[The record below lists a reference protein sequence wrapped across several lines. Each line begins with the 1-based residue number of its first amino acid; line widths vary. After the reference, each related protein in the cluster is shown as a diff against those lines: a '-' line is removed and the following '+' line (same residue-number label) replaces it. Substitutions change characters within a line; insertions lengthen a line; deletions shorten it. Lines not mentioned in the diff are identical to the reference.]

1 MAAIANLT
9 LTDAAGT
16 PVNHT
21 YVPQDCTS
29 ELATWNETAGG
40 ISIGM
45 PQFTFSLKLGQNGQ
59 ANKVSGKLT
68 LPTLETVS
76 GQDASGYVA
85 VPTLAYTCIGKF
97 ELTLPARATL
107 QNRKD
112 VRAMIQ
118 DALSDAIVTT
128 AITSFERP
136 F

>member
-1 MAAIANLT
+1 MAAIASLT
-9 LTDAAGT
+9 LTDAAAT

-21 YVPQDCTS
+21 FVPQDCTS
-29 ELATWNETAGG
+29 DLATWNETASG

-59 ANKVSGKLT
+59 ANKISGKLVI
-68 LPTLETVS
+68 PTLETVS

-85 VPTLAYTCIGKF
+85 VPQLAYQCIGKF

-112 VRAMIQ
+112 LRAMIQ
-118 DALSDAIVTT
+118 DALSDAVVTT

-136 F
+136 Y

>member
-21 YVPQDCTS
+21 FVPQDCTS

-59 ANKVSGKLT
+59 ANKISGKLS

-85 VPTLAYTCIGKF
+85 VPSLAYTCIGKF
-97 ELTLPARATL
+97 ELTMPARATL

-112 VRAMIQ
+112 LRAMTQ

-128 AITSFERP
+128 ALTSFERP

>member
-1 MAAIANLT
+1 MAAIANIT

-21 YVPQDCTS
+21 FVPQDCTS
-29 ELATWNETAGG
+29 ELATWANTVSG

-45 PQFTFSLKLGQNGQ
+45 PEFTFSMKLGRNGQ
-59 ANKVSGKLT
+59 ANKITGKLSM
-68 LPTLETVS
+68 PTLETIS

-85 VPTLAYTCIGKF
+85 VPSLAYTCIGKF
-97 ELTLPARATL
+97 ELILPARATL